1 MADQSGLGLPKVKGM
16 HPTIEAV
23 LAEQGVITVT
33 AHPRLKSRLV
43 RLARE
48 GILANPLPG
57 TYTPAADNS
66 HAGWLRAVSA
76 WSEPTGVLHGRSAAA
91 LWLPALASSVAFLAH
106 PTLRSRRGV
115 VVCRRLVPQDFVRV
129 TSGIRTVS
137 PAYAAVELAAID
149 DGRAICEALRLRLA
163 DADAFTVALS
173 ALDATTGQA
182 ERRKV
187 VAASADNPWSY
198 AELRLHRILRDA
210 GITGWVAN
218 RPIEIRGRVL
228 WPDVRFLGT
237 KLVIEFEGREVHNDP
252 AHFLSD
258 RERQNL
264 FESVGYHV
272 LRFGWE
278 HLDQPDYV
286 VATTRQALR
295 TAR

>member
-1 MADQSGLGLPKVKGM
+1 M
-16 HPTIEAV
+16 HPVIEAV
-23 LAEQGVITVT
+23 LAEQGVITAA
-33 AHPRLKSRLV
+33 AHPRLKSSLV

-48 GILANPLPG
+48 GTLANPLPG
-57 TYTPAADNS
+57 TYISAGDSSP
-66 HAGWLRAVSA
+66 AGWLRAVTA
-76 WSEPTGVLHGRSAAA
+76 WSEPAGVLHDRSAAG
-91 LWLPALASSVAFLAH
+91 LWLPTLASPVAFLTH

-115 VVCRRLVPQDFVRV
+115 VVCRRSIAQEFVRIA
-129 TSGIRTVS
+129 SGIRTVS

-163 DADAFTVALS
+163 DTAALGEALS
-173 ALDATTGQA
+173 ALEATDGQA
-182 ERRKV
+182 MRRKV
-187 VAASADNPWSY
+187 VAACADNPWSY
-198 AELRLHRILRDA
+198 AELKLHRILREA

-218 RPIEIRGRVL
+218 RPIAIRGRLL
-228 WPDVRFLGT
+228 WPDLRFLGV

-252 AHFLSD
+252 AHFLGD

-286 VATTRQALR
+286 VATTRRALR
-295 TAR
+295 TALTPITTRIAR